1 MTVSTRSYAESAA
14 VSLGLA
20 RTARTRALTTTA
32 LLMAVASV
40 LGLLEAAFPAP
51 VPGAR
56 LGLANVAVVLALVML
71 GPSRALAVSLGRVA
85 IVSLATGTA
94 GGPAFMLAVGGA
106 IVSWGVMCLVLR
118 FLPSATIVG
127 VSASGGA
134 AHVFSQLVVAS
145 ALAGTAGVFAVS
157 TLSLSA
163 GLLFGTATGFIAR
176 LVVSR
181 MQEFVHSGT

>member
-1 MTVSTRSYAESAA
+1 MGGVARSAK
-14 VSLGLA
+14 
-20 RTARTRALTTTA
+20 TRALTAAA
-32 LLMAVASV
+32 LLMALASI

-94 GGPAFMLAVGGA
+94 GGPTFMLAVAGA
-106 IVSWGVMCLVLR
+106 LASWGVMCVVMR

-127 VSASGGA
+127 ISATGGL
-134 AHVFSQLVVAS
+134 AHVFLQLVVAS
-145 ALAGTAGVFAVS
+145 ILAGTAGVFAVG
-157 TLSLSA
+157 TISLSA
-163 GLLFGTATGFIAR
+163 GLLFGIATGFIAR
-176 LVVSR
+176 LVISR
-181 MQEFVHSGT
+181 MQEFVHPGT